1 MKSATALAVALLL
14 AAAGAPGAWAQGA
27 AAAKGWTPP
36 GLSPDEQREW
46 KNGQPPGW
54 SRGPSSDGQP
64 CPTGSVGCARGAR
77 PAAPGEKEAVDRL
90 RQWAR
95 QRGVQP
101 AVLDSAVASVEG
113 AARRGVPV
121 ETAERLVRAAAE
133 RGVSPRGIEVITRAL
148 AYGAERDALV
158 ANLESF
164 ARESLN
170 AGAAPDAI
178 ALGIYRLAAPT
189 PQ

>member
-1 MKSATALAVALLL
+1 MKSATALAVAFLL
-14 AAAGAPGAWAQGA
+14 AAAGGSGAWAQGA

-54 SRGPSSDGQP
+54 RRGPSSDVQP
-64 CPTGSVGCARGAR
+64 CPTGSTPCASGAR
-77 PAAPGEKEAVDRL
+77 PAAPGEKEADRL
-90 RQWAR
+90 GTGAA
-95 QRGVQP
+95 GVPP
-101 AVLDSAVASVEG
+101 AVLDSGWPARG

-178 ALGIYRLAAPT
+178 ALGIYRLAAPA